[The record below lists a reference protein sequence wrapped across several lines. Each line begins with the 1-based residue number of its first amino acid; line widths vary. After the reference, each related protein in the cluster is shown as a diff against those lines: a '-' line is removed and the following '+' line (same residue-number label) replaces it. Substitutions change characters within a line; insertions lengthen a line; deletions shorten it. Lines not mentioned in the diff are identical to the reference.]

1 MLQAQ
6 DLSCTRGDVTL
17 FRDLG
22 FALRAGECAHVQGPN
37 GAGKTTLL
45 RALCGLT
52 RPAAGT
58 VRWNDAEIGALGE
71 DYHAQLLHIGHLNG
85 LHGELSAIE
94 NLRHDPCLDAPDTQ
108 AVHAAL
114 ADFGLARRAQ
124 LPVKLLSQGQKR
136 RVALARLVLAR
147 RSLWVLD
154 EPFAAL
160 DAHATQHLGAVIE
173 RHLDSGGM
181 LVVTAHHALAF
192 RAPATITVQIG
203 HA

>member
-1 MLQAQ
+1 LLQVQ

-22 FALRAGECAHVQGPN
+22 FALDPGQCAHVQGPN

-52 RPAAGT
+52 RPAIGT
-58 VRWNDAEIGALGE
+58 VRWGDAEIASLGE
-71 DYHAQLLHIGHLNG
+71 EYHAQLLHIGHLNG
-85 LHGELSAIE
+85 LHGELSALE
-94 NLRHDPCLDAPDTQ
+94 NLRHDPCLDAPDTPDI
-108 AVHAAL
+108 HTAL

-136 RVALARLVLAR
+136 RVALARLVLAQR
-147 RSLWVLD
+147 ALWVLD

-160 DAHATQHLGAVIE
+160 DRHATQHLGSVIE
-173 RHLDSGGM
+173 RHLDHGGM
-181 LVVTAHHALAF
+181 LVVTAHHDLAF
-192 RAPATITVQIG
+192 RAPGLINVPINQP
-203 HA
+203 